1 MAPTR
6 EAWKDPEQGCGCST
20 EGPSLG
26 ATGGGRAGAI
36 SEGRAAPCPLWTL
49 LRGHLGSRQKA

>member
-26 ATGGGRAGAI
+26 ATGGGALAPSARAGQLHARCGL
-36 SEGRAAPCPLWTL
+36 SYVDT
-49 LRGHLGSRQKA
+49 